1 MQEKILFDIQW
12 SPQLRRSKKKKK
24 NLKKEKNNNPQRNG
38 LKFT

>member
-24 NLKKEKNNNPQRNG
+24 LKKEKNNNPQRNG

>member
-12 SPQLRRSKKKKK
+12 SPQLRRSKKKK